1 MKKNKIHL
9 FLSGL
14 FILFVSLIIIFRSET
29 KIPELKER
37 SKQISGTTEW
47 LNTKAAIE
55 GLRVKLRSNP
65 DDDKSK
71 LNLALAYIQ
80 ESRVTGDHAYYDKA
94 SLELINQ
101 LLKKDQRNFDAVCAK
116 ATVLLSQHHFSEA
129 LTEGQKAITLN
140 PYSAFSYG
148 ILTD

>member
-1 MKKNKIHL
+1 MKKNKLHL
-9 FLSGL
+9 LISGF
-14 FILFVSLIIIFRSET
+14 FILFVLLIIFFRSGT

-55 GLRVKLRSNP
+55 DLRAKLRANP

-101 LLKKDQRNFDAVCAK
+101 LLKKDKKNFDAICA
-116 ATVLLSQHHFSEA
+116 
-129 LTEGQKAITLN
+129 
-140 PYSAFSYG
+140 
-148 ILTD
+148 